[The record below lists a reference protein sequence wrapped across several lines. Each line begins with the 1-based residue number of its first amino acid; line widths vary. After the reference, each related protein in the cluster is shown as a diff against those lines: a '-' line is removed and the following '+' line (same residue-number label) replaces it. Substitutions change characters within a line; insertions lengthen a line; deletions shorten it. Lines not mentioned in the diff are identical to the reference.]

1 MRYWKWFREPQH
13 LGAWVERRSHPQVTV
28 LPYWYN
34 QETDETSFEPPF
46 EGQEP
51 TTKPSMEPLEL
62 SGPIKELSVKELR
75 RTMQD
80 PLELERL
87 ELSDK
92 LLARRAVF
100 EYESFIPR
108 VLSWHDY
115 QYNTFWF
122 FISERDEKDKGGR
135 GYFGPEADQNK
146 KLFAHESFFLELSEL
161 AKERFERMHP
171 INLVYLLWTFTRAG
185 VEATDFF
192 NKAAEHFCN
201 GLLPSLDRCGLG
213 TLVWCYSKQR
223 IPHER
228 LFQRAAEELRR
239 PVRARSL
246 APRNFQNTM
255 IAYSWCHA
263 SSLGSI
269 ESHLYQINQMSF
281 QNDGGL

>member
-1 MRYWKWFREPQH
+1 MRYWKWFREPQR

-34 QETDETSFEPPF
+34 QETDETSFNAPVT
-46 EGQEP
+46 GQATAMVP
-51 TTKPSMEPLEL
+51 MEPLEL
-62 SGPIKELSVKELR
+62 QGPVAELSVKELR
-75 RTMQD
+75 RKLQE
-80 PLELERL
+80 PSELDRL
-87 ELSDK
+87 QLSDE
-92 LLARRAVF
+92 LLARRALK

-122 FISERDEKDKGGR
+122 FISERDSKESRGDRTAR
-135 GYFGPEADQNK
+135 GYFGPEADKNQ
-146 KLFAHESFFLELSEL
+146 KLFAHEGFFLELAEL
-161 AKERFERMHP
+161 ASKRLEQIHP

-185 VEATDFF
+185 VQAKSFF
-192 NKAAEHFCN
+192 NDAAEHFCN

-223 IPHER
+223 IPHQR
-228 LFQRAAEELRR
+228 LFEKAAEELRR

-255 IAYSWCHA
+255 IAYRW
-263 SSLGSI
+263 
-269 ESHLYQINQMSF
+269 
-281 QNDGGL
+281 